1 MTETM
6 IEAISELSQQET
18 TLIQPDQA
26 YPVWL
31 PYDAVEVADTML
43 TVLNTATT
51 QDHAWRYRFI
61 SIEKLIIFKPEESK
75 ITVHYNLDDTS
86 IRG

>member
-51 QDHAWRYRFI
+51 QDHA
-61 SIEKLIIFKPEESK
+61 
-75 ITVHYNLDDTS
+75 
-86 IRG
+86 